1 MEDRRKLCAAKIDV
15 FVAYVD
21 LKRFFLLQAVAISKR

>member
-15 FVAYVD
+15 FVAVG
-21 LKRFFLLQAVAISKR
+21 LNRFFLQAAEISKR